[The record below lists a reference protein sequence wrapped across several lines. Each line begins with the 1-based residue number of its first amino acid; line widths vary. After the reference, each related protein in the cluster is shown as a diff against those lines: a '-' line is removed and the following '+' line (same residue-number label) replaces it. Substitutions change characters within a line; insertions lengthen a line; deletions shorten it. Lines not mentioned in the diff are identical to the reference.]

1 MLNLCAEGVIALSQ
15 LAGMF
20 VHLSMPVTK
29 CQAHSWLIEQSPRVP
44 RHLEIWKLHR
54 KCFAATRKKTR
65 RHRGILAAVSPP
77 WLRALAHPAA
87 RMLVSPAYPGDLRT
101 LALREASAPGFPRF
115 SPCLAVR
122 NSQPLRAS
130 SKTR

>member
-29 CQAHSWLIEQSPRVP
+29 CQAHSWLINNRLASRVTW
-44 RHLEIWKLHR
+44 RYGNYAGNASRRRGR
-54 KCFAATRKKTR
+54 KQGAIAA
-65 RHRGILAAVSPP
+65 ILAAVSPP

-87 RMLVSPAYPGDLRT
+87 RMRVSPAYPRDLRT

-122 NSQPLRAS
+122 NSQPLGTS
-130 SKTR
+130 SQTR

>member
-44 RHLEIWKLHR
+44 RHLEIWKLRR

-87 RMLVSPAYPGDLRT
+87 RMLVSPAYPGRVHLGSRG
-101 LALREASAPGFPRF
+101 SA
-115 SPCLAVR
+115 
-122 NSQPLRAS
+122 RAS
-130 SKTR
+130 LSETLNP